1 MDTSVETQYRR
12 PIPPTN
18 GTATRF
24 VQADQLPQPVIEE
37 GSTDDMLGRIA
48 RLEATTGAALAVLRS
63 CIVEEKRPTRE
74 ALAAEAGFVFGMPD
88 QAAMAELDEVA
99 QMVGISSLR

>member
-1 MDTSVETQYRR
+1 MDTTVETQYRR
-12 PIPPTN
+12 PSSAN
-18 GTATRF
+18 GTATPL
-24 VQADQLPQPVIEE
+24 VQADNPPPQVIEE
-37 GSTDDMLGRIA
+37 QSTDDMLGHIA
-48 RLEATTGAALAVLRS
+48 RLEATTGAALALLRS

-88 QAAMAELDEVA
+88 NAAMAELDAVA